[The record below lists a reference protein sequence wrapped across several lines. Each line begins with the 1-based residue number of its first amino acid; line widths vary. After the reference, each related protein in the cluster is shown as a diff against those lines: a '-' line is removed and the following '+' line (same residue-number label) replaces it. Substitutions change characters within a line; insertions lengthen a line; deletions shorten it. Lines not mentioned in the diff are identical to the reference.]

1 MYPII
6 VLSIT
11 GLITLFIGF
20 STKSKQILLPVT
32 VLFLFVAFAL
42 NLIDWNAPG
51 LYFND
56 MVKVDNFNLVIC
68 SILIVSAILIIALTN
83 SFKNFENAQPA
94 EYYAIMQFS
103 IVGAIMMVT
112 FQNIIMLFLGLEI
125 LSVSM
130 YVLTGSDKRNIR
142 GNEAAIKYF
151 LMGAFATGIFLFG
164 VAMLYGA
171 GGTFDISQISG
182 YANQTVNTS
191 LFFYLGMTFL
201 LIGLLFKVSAA
212 PFHWWTADV
221 YEGAPTIFTLFM
233 STIVKTAGF
242 MAIYKMLS
250 IPFSSEKEFLQMLL
264 IIMILASLIFGNL
277 GALKQLNFKRM
288 LAFSS
293 VSHAGYML
301 LALLGMT
308 ALTSSGLAFYAVAYN
323 LATITAFG
331 VLMIVSKE
339 EYLNGRPN
347 ENLSIFNGLLKRNSF
362 LGVTLIIAML
372 SLTGIPLTA
381 GFMGK
386 FFVFQEASGII
397 WMLVAAV
404 VASAIG
410 LLYYFKPILAVLK
423 RSDNETPIEVN
434 PLHKFILIITTFGTV
449 LLGIAPDVLRNI
461 F

>member
-6 VLSIT
+6 SLSIT
-11 GLITLFIGF
+11 GLLTLFLGF
-20 STKSKQILLPVT
+20 STKSRQILLPFT
-32 VLFLFVAFAL
+32 VLFLAIGFGL
-42 NLIDWNAPG
+42 NLFDWNAPG
-51 LYFND
+51 LYFSD
-56 MVKVDNFNLVIC
+56 MVKVDNFNLIVC
-68 SILIVSAILIIALTN
+68 SIIIISAILIVGLTN
-83 SFKNFENAQPA
+83 TFKNFENAQPA

-103 IVGAIMMVT
+103 VVGAIMMVT

-130 YVLTGSDKRNIR
+130 YILTGSDKRNIR

-171 GGTFDISQISG
+171 GGTFDIGHLNG
-182 YANQTVNTS
+182 YALQSVNTP
-191 LFFYLGMTFL
+191 LFFYIGMSLL

-250 IPFSSEKEFLQMLL
+250 IPFSSEKEFLHLL
-264 IIMILASLIFGNL
+264 LVIIIIASLVLGNF
-277 GALKQLNFKRM
+277 GALKQLSFKRM

-308 ALTSSGLAFYAVAYN
+308 ALTSSGLAFYIVAYN
-323 LATITAFG
+323 LATISAFG

-347 ENLSIFNGLLKRNSF
+347 ENLNIFNGLLKRNSF
-362 LGVTLIIAML
+362 LAFTLIIAML

-386 FFVFQEASGII
+386 FFVFQEASGTLWI
-397 WMLVAAV
+397 LV
-404 VASAIG
+404 VAVIASAVG
-410 LLYYFKPILAVLK
+410 LLYYFKPILSVFK
-423 RSDNETPIEVN
+423 VNDNESSIEVN

-449 LLGIAPDVLRNI
+449 LLGLIPDVLRNI